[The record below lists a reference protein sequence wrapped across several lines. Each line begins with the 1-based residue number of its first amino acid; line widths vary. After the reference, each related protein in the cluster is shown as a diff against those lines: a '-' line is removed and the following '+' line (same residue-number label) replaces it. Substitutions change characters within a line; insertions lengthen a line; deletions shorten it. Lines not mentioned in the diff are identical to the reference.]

1 MKGELSMKVRISIT
15 AKMAK
20 RYRKAT
26 KKEKGVILD
35 SLVEVTGFNRSY
47 LSRRLRTYTPRPSA
61 PYQRVLES
69 PYVEESVKEEL
80 RKRYDKIDLY
90 QLRMEIIRLINRLY
104 RSVRRKVGNVDL

>member
-1 MKGELSMKVRISIT
+1 MGYWRYDTKRELDIMRELYLKLEEFHNFFQPTSKVIGIVRREDG
-15 AKMAK
+15 K
-20 RYRKAT
+20 Y
-26 KKEKGVILD
+26 KKIYDKP
-35 SLVEVTGFNRSY
+35 
-47 LSRRLRTYTPRPSA
+47 RT

-80 RKRYDKIDLY
+80 RKRYEEIDLY